1 MRTPLEPSA
10 PLAGSSYGPSA
21 ARFVA
26 LGPLTAVAV
35 LLAACS
41 SAGTTLSPD
50 AVSADAEGD
59 VFLVQQ
65 SEEPNAFMEALFVG
79 RIAVDTEGCLRL
91 ETNED
96 GGEPGATVVWRPGFR
111 LDASGGSYR
120 VRGPDGAVVGTL
132 GGEFRLGG
140 GFVQTLGGGIPMT
153 DEMRNAALQRCPGDY
168 WLVGS
173 VAGG

>member
-1 MRTPLEPSA
+1 MA
-10 PLAGSSYGPSA
+10 LA
-21 ARFVA
+21 
-26 LGPLTAVAV
+26 PLTAAAV
-35 LLAACS
+35 LLSACSS

-50 AVSADAEGD
+50 AVSAEVEGD

-79 RIAVDTEGCLRL
+79 RIAADAEGCLRL

-111 LDASGGSYR
+111 LDASGGSYL
-120 VRGPDGAVVGTL
+120 VRGPDGVVVGTV

-140 GFVQTLGGGIPMT
+140 GFVQTLHEGIPMT

-173 VAGG
+173 AAGG